1 MPYKSL
7 IKLGKMTNSPE
18 WLPKLPFSDG
28 LNNWGDFHGIGLAA
42 HSVAAIA
49 ENVRYLLAKA
59 R

>member
-1 MPYKSL
+1 
-7 IKLGKMTNSPE
+7 MTNSPE

-49 ENVRYLLAKA
+49 ENVRDLLAKA